1 MSWDTYVHQIQNQFD
16 PATNAWAV
24 TNVCQ
29 FACVYGHDGAVWATS
44 EGFQL
49 ATYEFDMPT
58 EAMDGTTTKVLC
70 NEHQAMMKAAAGT
83 RNGGQQCGLRI
94 CNQKYMFLK
103 ADTRD
108 GVKFATLS
116 RQGGGGALVALTK
129 QCLLVGVWSK
139 DADMS
144 TGMKQNI
151 GDCEKQVMG
160 VAKQLAD
167 AGY

>member
-29 FACVYGHDGAVWATS
+29 FACVYGHDGAAWATS
-44 EGFQL
+44 QGFQL
-49 ATYEFDMPT
+49 ATYEFEMPS
-58 EAMDGTTTKVLC
+58 EKMDGSTVKVLC
-70 NEHQAMMKAAAGT
+70 NEHEAMMKAAGGT

-103 ADTRD
+103 ADERD
-108 GVKFATLS
+108 GIKFATLS
-116 RQGGGGALVALTK
+116 RQGGGGACVAKTK
-129 QCLLVGVWSK
+129 QTLLVGVWSK
-139 DADMS
+139 DAVMS
-144 TGMKQNI
+144 NNLTQNI
-151 GDCEKQVMG
+151 GDCEKQVLG
-160 VAKQLAD
+160 VAKQLSD